1 MNETLIRNFSIIAH
15 IDHGKSTLADALM
28 QVTGAVSDRTRKEQL
43 LDQMD
48 IERER
53 GITIKAQTVRLSH
66 KAKDGKT
73 YQLNL
78 IDTPGHVDFAYE
90 VSRSLKA
97 CEGVILVVDAAQGV
111 EAQTLAN
118 VYMAIEHNLEI
129 IVALNKVDLPAADVE
144 GVKSQIEEAIGLDAS
159 DALLVS
165 AKNLIGIE
173 EVLER
178 VVEKIPAPKTSSEK
192 ALRALVFDSW
202 FDVYQGVII
211 LCRLVDGS
219 LKKGD
224 RILFM
229 NTHQEYEV
237 LKLGFFSP
245 FPEVTSELKEG
256 EVGFLT
262 CGIKTIKDVQVGDT
276 VTHKQAANLAQ
287 ASTALDGFKQV
298 KPMVFSGLFPVEAP
312 DYEDLKVALEKLSLN
327 DSSFTYEVENSGAL
341 GFGFRC
347 GFLGL
352 LHMEIVRERLEREFD
367 LSLISTAP
375 SVVYKLHPAK
385 GEVFELENPADMP
398 DPSQIEYMD
407 EPFVKVSIHTPA
419 DFVGTILKL
428 CERKRGT
435 QINMEYIAGNRV
447 VIDYKLPLNEMILD
461 FYDQL
466 KSLSKGYASLE
477 YEFLEYERADL
488 VKLDILLNNESVD
501 ALSAIVH
508 RSQAETKGRFLAKK
522 LKELIPRQQYQVAI
536 QAAVGAKILARESL
550 GALRKDVTA
559 KCYGGDISRKRKLLE
574 KQKAG
579 KKRMKQVGKVSVP
592 QEAFLAILK
601 TTDN

>member
-1 MNETLIRNFSIIAH
+1 MNKALIRNFSIIAH

-28 QVTGAVSDRTRKEQL
+28 QVTGAVSDRNRKEQF

-53 GITIKAQTVRLSH
+53 GITIKAQTVRLNH

-129 IVALNKVDLPAADVE
+129 IVVLNKVDLPAADVE
-144 GVKSQIEEAIGLDAS
+144 GVKLQVEEAIGLDTS

-165 AKNLIGIE
+165 AKNLVGID

-178 VVEKIPAPKTSSEK
+178 VVTKIPAPKMNPSK

-202 FDVYQGVII
+202 FDIYQGVVI
-211 LCRLVDGS
+211 LCRIVDGH

-229 NTHQEYEV
+229 NTNQDYEV

-245 FPEVTSELKEG
+245 FPENTLQLQQG
-256 EVGFLT
+256 EVGFLI
-262 CGIKTIKDVQVGDT
+262 CGIKTIKGVQVGDT
-276 VTHKQAANLAQ
+276 VTHKSSAGLEQAT
-287 ASTALDGFKQV
+287 TALDGFKQV

-312 DYEDLKVALEKLSLN
+312 DYEDLKLALEKLSLN
-327 DSSFTYEVENSGAL
+327 DSSFTYEVESSGAL

-367 LSLISTAP
+367 LHLISTAP
-375 SVVYKLHPAK
+375 SVVYKLHPTK
-385 GEVFELENPADMP
+385 GESFELENPADMP
-398 DPSQIEYMD
+398 EVSKIEYME

-477 YEFLEYERADL
+477 YEFLEYAQADL
-488 VKLDILLNNESVD
+488 VKLDILLNGESVD

-508 RSQAETKGRFLAKK
+508 KSQADTKGRFLAKK
-522 LKELIPRQQYQVAI
+522 LKELIPRQQYQIAI

-601 TTDN
+601 TTEN